1 MAINLSKPANQI
13 WCLGFLLCLIT
24 TCFYFFILG
33 YETFPSI
40 HTPYNTITIIID
52 YWFFSI
58 PIVLVGITFFIR
70 YYKKIHK
77 KYKSSQKE
85 YLAIISTMLL
95 LAIFPTIIIS
105 AAILEITSSYLAFL
119 PAAIIIA
126 CLIIINILKH
136 FKQTSF

>member
-1 MAINLSKPANQI
+1 MAINLSKPTNQI

-40 HTPYNTITIIID
+40 HAPYNPITIIID

-70 YYKKIHK
+70 YYKKIRK

-95 LAIFPTIIIS
+95 LGIFPTIIIS

-119 PAAIIIA
+119 P
-126 CLIIINILKH
+126 LP
-136 FKQTSF
+136 